1 MTVYELLQVP
11 SLSGFKVI
19 SGELGLHRKISTVT
33 VIDTPDGFNW
43 LNGNEVV
50 ITTTYAFRDSDA
62 SFCEFVEKLISR
74 NASALFVKTG
84 RYLKEVP
91 KRAIALSDA
100 CDFPLIFCPGKYSF
114 ADIITPALSS
124 IIVSQAAELK
134 EASLI
139 HEKFTTLAI
148 NDNTIPEI
156 LKALSSLI
164 HCPTAYVDTVFK
176 NIYFSDNTQPEFLSL
191 RSLSY
196 SESLSKLAETEDFEQ
211 FTVNNKKRR
220 FGYIFILRKRG
231 ESAEKSEWEN
241 SIFKTAVENAGVVI
255 ILRMQVLIST
265 NLIEEK
271 YNSSFVEDLMF
282 HNVKTREEIQTRSLL
297 YGWNL
302 SGGGCVVIIDINN
315 IKKHYLQKLDSDT
328 NNKLRTYTEHIF
340 DTSISCMTRSFSNA
354 KYYQQSDFISFLL
367 PGKEA
372 ASARPV
378 LEKVFSELRGNLAGS
393 VPFTVSM
400 AVGAYI
406 DDVINIHQSFEQAKN
421 VIQIIYQLQRF
432 DCIMFYEQ
440 LGIFKMLFSVSDQE
454 EAVEFCRKYIAPL
467 KEYDRQHNSTLI
479 ETLQVI
485 VNCGWNIKAASEQ
498 LFIHYNSAKYRF
510 NKICEILEMDLH
522 DATLHTEIDLAL
534 KIYMIRN
541 KNV

>member
-11 SLSGFKVI
+11 TLSGFKVI

-43 LNGNEVV
+43 LDGNEVV
-50 ITTTYAFRDSDA
+50 ITTTYASRDSEA
-62 SFCEFVEKLISR
+62 SFCEFVQKLISR

-91 KRAIALSDA
+91 QRAIDLSNA
-100 CDFPLIFCPGKYSF
+100 YDFPLIFCPGRYSF

-124 IIVSQAAELK
+124 IIATQAAELK

-156 LKALSSLI
+156 LHTLSSLI
-164 HCPTAYVDTVFK
+164 HRPSAYVDTVFK
-176 NIYFSDNTQPEFLSL
+176 NIYFSENEHPALSAL
-191 RSLSY
+191 RRLPY
-196 SESLSKLAETEDFEQ
+196 SEILSKIAETDTFEQ
-211 FTVNNKKRR
+211 FVVKNKKRR
-220 FGYIFILRKRG
+220 FGYILIFR
-231 ESAEKSEWEN
+231 EQAETPKSEWEIN
-241 SIFKTAVENAGVVI
+241 IYKTAVENAAVVI

-271 YNSSFVEDLMF
+271 YHSSFVEDLML
-282 HNVKTREEIQTRSLL
+282 HNVKTKEEIHTRSQL
-297 YGWNL
+297 YDWDLN
-302 SGGGCVVIIDINN
+302 GGGCAVIIDINN
-315 IKKHYLQKLDSDT
+315 IKKHYLQKLDPAT
-328 NNKLRTYTEHIF
+328 NDKLQSYTELIF
-340 DTSISCMTRSFSNA
+340 DSSITYMTRSFPCA

-372 ASARPV
+372 SSARPA
-378 LEKVFSELRGNLAGS
+378 LERVFAELRTSLAGI

-400 AVGAYI
+400 AVGSYI
-406 DDVINIHQSFEQAKN
+406 DDVIDIHQSFEQAKN

-432 DCIMFYEQ
+432 DCILFYEQ
-440 LGIFKMLFSVSDQE
+440 LGIFKLLISVSDQKE
-454 EAVEFCRKYIAPL
+454 TIEFCRKYIAPL
-467 KEYDRQHNSTLI
+467 KEYDSQHNSTLI
-479 ETLQVI
+479 ETLQTI
-485 VNCGWNIKAASEQ
+485 VNCGWNVKAASEM

-510 NKICEILEMDLH
+510 QKICEILDLDLH
-522 DATLHTEIDLAL
+522 DATLHTEIELAL

-541 KNV
+541 ENI